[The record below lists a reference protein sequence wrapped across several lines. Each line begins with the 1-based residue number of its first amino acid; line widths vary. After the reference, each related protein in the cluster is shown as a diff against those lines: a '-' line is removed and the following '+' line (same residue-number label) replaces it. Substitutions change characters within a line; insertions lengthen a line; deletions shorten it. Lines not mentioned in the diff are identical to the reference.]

1 MRLALSLLAV
11 AVLATA
17 TTAQDIPVGE
27 VIKTTFADSK
37 IFPGTTRDVWV
48 YVPKQYDG
56 KTPAC
61 LWVNQ
66 DGVQFGAVKLNKD
79 KTAAAGPG
87 VFDKLIASKD
97 MPVTIGVFVTPG
109 VVPAPNADA
118 LPRYNRSFEY
128 DGLGDGYARFLI
140 DELLPA
146 VEKLKTAD
154 GREVKL
160 SKNPNDRGIAG
171 SSSGAICA
179 FTAAWERPDSFRRVF
194 SAVGTYVGLR
204 GGNEYPTLVRKTE
217 PKPLRVFLEDGE
229 GDLNI
234 YAGDWWMVNQ
244 EMERALKFAGYEVEH
259 SWTPVKDQPKD
270 YGKHNGLH
278 ATEIFPDAMKWLWK
292 DHGKADIKAGA
303 GSPPMQ
309 QVLLPDEGWKL
320 VGEGYKFTEGPI
332 ANSKGE
338 VFFTDVPAG
347 KTYKV
352 GPDGKP
358 AVWSEDNGKASGF
371 AFGPDGSFYGCG
383 GFGLVKYDSPV
394 KTTKVADGFA
404 GNDFVALNNGTFY
417 ATAPAGGKNEIYFIN
432 AKGEKKA
439 VDAGIKFPNGITTSP
454 DQTLLYVAESRTHW
468 VYSFQIQPDG
478 SLKHKQK
485 YFHLHVPDTSD
496 EASADG
502 LKVDRDGR
510 VYVATNMGVQ
520 FCDQPGR
527 VNGIIPTPNGKC
539 ANICFG
545 GEKFDTIYATCVDK
559 VYARKLKVTGYN
571 HFDKPLTPKKPGL

>member
-11 AVLATA
+11 VFALPAHAADPT
-17 TTAQDIPVGE
+17 PGE
-27 VIKTTFADSK
+27 LLKGKFADSK
-37 IFPGTTRDVWV
+37 IFPGTTRDYTV
-48 YVPKQYDG
+48 YVPAQYDG

-66 DGVQFGAVKLNKD
+66 DGVQFNAPK
-79 KTAAAGPG
+79 
-87 VFDKLIASKD
+87 VFDKLIAAKE

-128 DGLGDGYARFLI
+128 DGMGDAYARFLI
-140 DELLPA
+140 DELLPTI
-146 VEKLKTAD
+146 EKLKTAD
-154 GREVKL
+154 GREIKL
-160 SKNPNDRGIAG
+160 SKNPNDRAIAG

-179 FTAAWERPDSFRRVF
+179 FTVAWERPDSFRRVF
-194 SAVGTYVGLR
+194 SCVGTYVGLR
-204 GGNEYPTLVRKTE
+204 GGHEYPTLIRKTE

-229 GDLNI
+229 GDLNN
-234 YAGDWWMVNQ
+234 YAGDWWMANQ
-244 EMERALKFAGYEVEH
+244 TMERALTFAGYEVEH
-259 SWTPVKDQPKD
+259 QWTAVKEGDI
-270 YGKHNGLH
+270 GKHNGKH
-278 ATEIFPDAMKWLWK
+278 ATAIFPDAVRWLWK
-292 DHGKADIKAGA
+292 DHGKAEIKAGK

-309 QVLLPDEGWKL
+309 QVLADGEGWKL

-332 ANSKGE
+332 ANSQGE

-347 KTYKV
+347 KTFKV
-352 GPDGKP
+352 GADGKP
-358 AVWSEDNGKASGF
+358 VEVNADNGKASGF

-383 GFGLVKYDSPV
+383 GFGLVKYEGGKSV
-394 KTTKVADGFA
+394 KVADGFA
-404 GNDFVALNNGTFY
+404 GNDLVALHNGTFY
-417 ATAPAGGKNEIYFIN
+417 ATAPAGGKNEIYFID
-432 AKGEKKA
+432 AKGQKKV
-439 VDAGIKFPNGITTSP
+439 VDTGIKFPNGITTSP

-468 VYSFQIQPDG
+468 VWSFQIQPDG
-478 SLKHKQK
+478 TLKHKQK
-485 YFHLHVPDTSD
+485 YFHLHVPDTAD

-545 GEKFDTIYATCVDK
+545 GEKFDTLYATCGDK
-559 VYARKLKVTGYN
+559 VYCRKLKVTGYN
-571 HFDKPLTPKKPGL
+571 HFDKPVTPKKPGL

>member
-1 MRLALSLLAV
+1 MRLVLSLLALTV
-11 AVLATA
+11 CLTA
-17 TTAQDIPVGE
+17 RADDVPVGE
-27 VIKTTFADSK
+27 VTKFTFADSK
-37 IFPGTTRDVWV
+37 IFPGTSRDVWV

-66 DGVQFGAVKLNKD
+66 DGPQFGALKLNKD
-79 KTAAAGPG
+79 RTAADGPG
-87 VFDKLIASKD
+87 QFDKLIASKD
-97 MPVTIGVFVTPG
+97 MPVTIGVFVSPG
-109 VVPAPNADA
+109 VVKEANDNA
-118 LPRYNRSFEY
+118 LPRFNRSFEY
-128 DGLGDGYARFLI
+128 DGLGDAYARFLI

-146 VEKLKTAD
+146 VEKRKTAD

-160 SKNPNDRGIAG
+160 SKNPNDRAISG

-194 SAVGTYVGLR
+194 SSVGTYVGLR
-204 GGNEYPTLVRKTE
+204 GGNDYPTLIRKTE

-234 YAGDWWMVNQ
+234 YAGDWWMANQ
-244 EMERALKFAGYEVEH
+244 EMQRALTFAGYEVEH
-259 SWTPVKDQPKD
+259 KWTPVKEQPKD
-270 YGKHNGLH
+270 YGKHNGQH
-278 ATEIFPDAMKWLWK
+278 ATDIFPEAVKWVWK
-292 DHGKADIKAGA
+292 GHGKEITAGA
-303 GSPPMQ
+303 GSPQMQ
-309 QVLLPDEGWKL
+309 QVLLPGEGWKV

-332 ANSKGE
+332 ASAKGE
-338 VFFTDVPAG
+338 VFFTDVPNG

-352 GPDGKP
+352 GSDGKP

-371 AFGPDGSFYGCG
+371 AFGPDGTFFGCG
-383 GFGLVKYDSPV
+383 GFGLVKYDSPL

-404 GNDFVALNNGTFY
+404 GNDLVALNNGTFY
-417 ATAPAGGKNEIYFIN
+417 VTAPGGNKNEIVFVD
-432 AKGEKKA
+432 AKGEKKV
-439 VDAGIKFPNGITTSP
+439 VDTGIKFPNGITTSP

-468 VYSFQIQPDG
+468 VWSFQIQPDG
-478 SLKHKQK
+478 TLKHKQK
-485 YFHLHVPDTSD
+485 YFHLHVPDTAD

-502 LKVDRDGR
+502 LKVDTDGR

-571 HFDKPLTPKKPGL
+571 QFDKPIKPKRPGL